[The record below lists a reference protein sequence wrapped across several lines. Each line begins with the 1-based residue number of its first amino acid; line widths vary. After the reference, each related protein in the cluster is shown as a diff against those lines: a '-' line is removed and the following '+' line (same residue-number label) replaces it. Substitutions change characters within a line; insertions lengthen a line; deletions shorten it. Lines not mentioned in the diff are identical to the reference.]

1 MTQVDLIYEVY
12 AEGERPDDDWF
23 STPLY
28 EAADGAGA
36 RRACQAHYEDGL
48 GGGLDVYRRGVKI
61 AHGWLGEFGV
71 VFTINQGME
80 W

>member
-12 AEGERPDDDWF
+12 AEGEYPTYD
-23 STPLY
+23 TPLY
-28 EAADGAGA
+28 EAGDGAGA
-36 RRACQAHYEDGL
+36 RRAAQAHYEDGL
-48 GGGLDVYRRGVKI
+48 TGTLVIYRRGEKI
-61 AHGWLGEFGV
+61 ATARYGKYGV